1 MSFNLSTI
9 KWSWVVIGAIVAIVV
24 AFVLALVAQ
33 FGYGLVVGFQLR
45 GTPPQEMLI
54 EAFTSTPFL
63 IVGVIITAIGAV
75 VGGRMAARRSEDN
88 PQLAGLV
95 AGILTAILA
104 LALRAWQWGGLDFW
118 TLPNV
123 VVAVIGGWLGGW
135 LVGRRSPTSF

>member
-9 KWSWVVIGAIVAIVV
+9 KWSWVVIGAIVAAVV
-24 AFVLALVAQ
+24 AFVFALVVQ
-33 FGYGLVVGFQLR
+33 FGYGLVLGFQLR
-45 GTPPQEMLI
+45 GTPPQEVLI

-63 IVGVIITAIGAV
+63 ILGVIITAIGAV

-95 AGILTAILA
+95 AGILAAVLV
-104 LALRAWQWGGLDFW
+104 LALRAWQWGLDFW

-123 VVAVIGGWLGGW
+123 VMAVIGGWLGGW
-135 LVGRRSPTSF
+135 LVARRSQTSF

>member
-9 KWSWVVIGAIVAIVV
+9 KWSWVVIGAIVAAVV
-24 AFVLALVAQ
+24 AFVLALAVQ

-45 GTPPQEMLI
+45 GAPPQEMLI

-95 AGILTAILA
+95 AGILVAVLA
-104 LALRAWQWGGLDFW
+104 LALRAWQWGLDFW

-123 VVAVIGGWLGGW
+123 VLAVIGGWAGGW
-135 LVGRRSPTSF
+135 LVGRRSQTSF

>member
-1 MSFNLSTI
+1 MSFDFSAV

-24 AFVLALVAQ
+24 AFVLALVVQ
-33 FGYGLVVGFQLR
+33 FGYGLVLGFQLR

-63 IVGVIITAIGAV
+63 IVGVIITDIGAV
-75 VGGRMAARRSEDN
+75 VGCRVAARRSEDN

-95 AGILTAILA
+95 AGILTAVLV
-104 LALRAWQWGGLDFW
+104 LALRAWQWGLDFW
-118 TLPNV
+118 ALPNV

-135 LVGRRSPTSF
+135 LVGRRSQTSF

>member
-1 MSFNLSTI
+1 MSFDFSTV
-9 KWSWVVIGAIVAIVV
+9 KWSWVVIGAIVAAVVSIV
-24 AFVLALVAQ
+24 LSLVVQ

-45 GTPPQEMLI
+45 GAPPQEMLI

-95 AGILTAILA
+95 AGILMAVLA
-104 LALRAWQWGGLDFW
+104 LAVSVWQGGLDFW

-123 VVAVIGGWLGGW
+123 VLAVIGGWVGGW
-135 LVGRRSPTSF
+135 LVGRRSQTSL

>member
-1 MSFNLSTI
+1 MSFNLSTV
-9 KWSWVVIGAIVAIVV
+9 KWGWVVIGAIVAVIV
-24 AFVLALVAQ
+24 AIVLNLVIQ
-33 FGYGLVVGFQLR
+33 FGYGLVIGFQLR

-75 VGGRMAARRSEDN
+75 VGGRIAARRSEDN

-95 AGILTAILA
+95 AGILTAVLV
-104 LALRAWQWGGLDFW
+104 LALRAWQWGLDFW

-123 VVAVIGGWLGGW
+123 VMVVIGGWLGGW
-135 LVGRRSPTSF
+135 LVGRRSQTSF